1 VSNCT
6 YIVVDN
12 LTVPGNTTLNL
23 AKVGRVLMISPDQ
36 GKYRD

>member
-23 AKVGRVLMISPDQ
+23 AKVGRAGRGHVSGRAQ
-36 GKYRD
+36 C